1 MAKLE
6 QLIEECNEL
15 ELIITELEEELS
27 ELQCALELDGM
38 DEDFND
44 EAEYEEDIKELIVEI
59 ECYEDELQLI
69 KDKIKVIRG
78 KGVDNG

>member
-1 MAKLE
+1 MSEMTELEKLQKE
-6 QLIEECNEL
+6 RNEL
-15 ELIITELEEELS
+15 ELIIAGLEEELS
-27 ELQCALELDGM
+27 ELQCALELDGV

-69 KDKIKVIRG
+69 MDKIEMM
-78 KGVDNG
+78 GVN

>member
-1 MAKLE
+1 MTKLGKL
-6 QLIEECNEL
+6 QKECNEL

-44 EAEYEEDIKELIVEI
+44 KAEYEEDIKELIVEI
-59 ECYEDELQLI
+59 ECYKDELQLI